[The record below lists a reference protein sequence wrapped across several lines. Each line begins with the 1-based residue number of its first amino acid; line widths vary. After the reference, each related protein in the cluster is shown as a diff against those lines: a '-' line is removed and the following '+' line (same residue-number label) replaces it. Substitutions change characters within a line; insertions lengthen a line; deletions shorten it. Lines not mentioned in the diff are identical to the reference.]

1 MESTWL
7 FGKSYDLFFSC
18 ATLGFKEHPVEGIL
32 MRKNSIFMILHGIFV
47 EEFFVGVSVNNEF
60 CKFFIYLV
68 DLA

>member
-1 MESTWL
+1 ML
-7 FGKSYDLFFSC
+7 RY
-18 ATLGFKEHPVEGIL
+18 
-32 MRKNSIFMILHGIFV
+32 SIFMILHGIFV